1 MKNILILSMV
11 LVFVAPAVGF
21 GFSEGDHLFVTSE
34 DGKAWYFDPLSLEI
48 LEGDILSIY
57 VSVHYPAMDL
67 MERRLWLFDSERGSF
82 KELDSYTYTLDGS
95 LVDQ

>member
-1 MKNILILSMV
+1 M
-11 LVFVAPAVGF
+11 APATVF
-21 GFSEGDHLFVTSE
+21 AIPEEDHPFVTSE

-67 MERRLWLFDSERGSF
+67 MERRLWFFDSEGESF

>member
-1 MKNILILSMV
+1 MKKIFILLMV
-11 LVFVAPAVGF
+11 LVFMAPAISF
-21 GFSEGDHLFVTSE
+21 AFSEGEHSFVTSE
-34 DGKAWYFDPLSLEI
+34 DGKAWYFDPFSLEI

-67 MERRLWLFDSERGSF
+67 VERRLWFFGSERGSF